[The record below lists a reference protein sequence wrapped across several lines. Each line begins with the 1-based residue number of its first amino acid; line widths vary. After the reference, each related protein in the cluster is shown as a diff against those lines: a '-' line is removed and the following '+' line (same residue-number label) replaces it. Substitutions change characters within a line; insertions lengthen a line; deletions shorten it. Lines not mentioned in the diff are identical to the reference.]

1 MKRGERPKRCTGPA
15 WREHAL
21 GCHPRAPRCK
31 WRRKAHERWKPCNC
45 GAMHYAH
52 RVGSGLCLKGKNVE
66 KQWRHLYGDAAV
78 DAYLAESARKGI
90 ESGVEVPF

>member
-1 MKRGERPKRCTGPA
+1 
-15 WREHAL
+15 
-21 GCHPRAPRCK
+21 
-31 WRRKAHERWKPCNC
+31 
-45 GAMHYAH
+45 MHYAH